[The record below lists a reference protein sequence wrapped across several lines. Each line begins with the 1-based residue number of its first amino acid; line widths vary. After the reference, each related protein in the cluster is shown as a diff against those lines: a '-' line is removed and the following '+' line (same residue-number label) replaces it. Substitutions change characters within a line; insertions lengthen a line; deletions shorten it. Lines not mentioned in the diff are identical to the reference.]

1 MKRYR
6 EPARDLDELAERLK
20 DADVVVSI
28 RERVE
33 FSRALLERLPK
44 LKLIA
49 LVGRNSHMLDFDAAT
64 ELGIPVSTGVSNSP
78 VAPAEL
84 TLALIVASRRNVAL
98 EAERMRRGE
107 WPCTLSHRIRGS
119 TLGIFGLGHI
129 GALVAEGGKGLGMKV
144 LVWGQKNSLEKAAA
158 AGYEAA
164 KSKAD
169 LFERSDVLSISVR
182 LRPET
187 RGIVGPDDLA
197 RMKPTAL
204 FVNVARAELVAPGAL
219 LDALK
224 KGRPGYAA
232 MDVYEEE
239 PVTGGN
245 HPFLKMDNVLCTPH
259 LGWAEWDNFELY
271 FRECFEQ
278 IVAFE
283 KGAAAA
289 ARQSDGEAEGE
300 GVGYECPGRAKR
312 DAGPQL
318 FLRRLDPV
326 AIIASRSRA
335 RGMLCYFA
343 SASTSGA
350 TSSAS
355 SMFHSRSDNS
365 FARVVAEHRP
375 DQAEELRDQPV
386 VVERHDAASPRPR
399 RPGARTCPCA
409 VVTVTRAGRSR
420 G

>member
-1 MKRYR
+1 MKIVIPDDYQDMVDQLPCFSLIRHHDVKRYR
-6 EPARDLDELAERLK
+6 EPARDLNELVERLK

-49 LVGRNSHMLDFDAAT
+49 LVGRNSQMIDFPAAT
-64 ELGIPVSTGVSNSP
+64 ELGIPISTGESNSP

-98 EAERMRRGE
+98 EAERMRAGK

-129 GALVAEGGKGLGMKV
+129 GALVAAGGKGLGMNV

-164 KSKAD
+164 KNKAD
-169 LFERSDVLSISVR
+169 LIERADVLSVSVR

-187 RGIVGPDDLA
+187 RGIVGPEDLA

-239 PVTGGN
+239 PITGGN
-245 HPFLKMDNVLCTPH
+245 HPYLKMDNVLCTPH

-278 IVAFE
+278 IVRFE
-283 KGAAAA
+283 KGEEMRLGNPKVKA
-289 ARQSDGEAEGE
+289 
-300 GVGYECPGRAKR
+300 RAK
-312 DAGPQL
+312 A
-318 FLRRLDPV
+318 
-326 AIIASRSRA
+326 
-335 RGMLCYFA
+335 
-343 SASTSGA
+343 
-350 TSSAS
+350 
-355 SMFHSRSDNS
+355 
-365 FARVVAEHRP
+365 
-375 DQAEELRDQPV
+375 
-386 VVERHDAASPRPR
+386 
-399 RPGARTCPCA
+399 
-409 VVTVTRAGRSR
+409 
-420 G
+420 